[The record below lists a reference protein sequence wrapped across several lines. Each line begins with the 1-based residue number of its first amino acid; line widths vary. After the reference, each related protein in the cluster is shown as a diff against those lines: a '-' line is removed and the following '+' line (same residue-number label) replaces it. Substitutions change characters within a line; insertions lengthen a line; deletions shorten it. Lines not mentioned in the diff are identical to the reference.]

1 MGLNISNANLNESLF
16 DEVRSQDSP
25 APAKPAQQ
33 GCPLQAPGKPRTA
46 HSQHGVAEA
55 MTRAKSPSTG
65 QQLKARTAAST
76 HAVQAALAPVVNST
90 HHWETSGAYINGS
103 AEYDLAEQAK
113 QDVEAKKTAASDTGE
128 AMNDA
133 RTSWE
138 SAKGGPG
145 KATLKRLYEQA
156 KSAHQSAQTD
166 YDKAAAELPPIVKKH
181 MDAASPYV
189 AGKLGLDAN
198 NHLVRNQA
206 AGAADWVYSA
216 SDTRNV
222 LDQAATHAKGNI
234 DSDLANAW
242 TAQVMDN
249 RAWRDK
255 HAPGELDADA
265 IDRQMYQ
272 SSEAYLL
279 LKQNADHRKRAIDEA
294 VTAFRQKLGE
304 NLTSVIHEV
313 QDNRS
318 KNQRQLIEQMDERA
332 TNLAGTIADLND
344 QRNLFAALSSQTVN
358 EMRVGTGKS
367 TVPPYVSEQSGATH
381 AEGQKD
387 IDLMAEQIKQAARR
401 MGDAEQAARS
411 KEMPKN
417 ATAAEQEKI
426 DAQYREAQ
434 GSIAKELYQTTRS
447 VAENIGNLTEEETR
461 LGKWSVPGKTTL
473 PGGVGLMELGLSL
486 KDFGEELN
494 EYIEKS
500 NQGTLTTRDK
510 IKMADATRHTVGS
523 LVPYIPVV
531 GPIIAPFTTVANAMV
546 DMIEDDETSPIRQ
559 TAAAMT
565 SQTAKALTS
574 GDYDQ
579 IAQPSL

>member
-1 MGLNISNANLNESLF
+1 MDMNVSNANSNNALF
-16 DEVRSQDSP
+16 VDEVGSQYHP
-25 APAKPAQQ
+25 APAKAAPPRRAQPA
-33 GCPLQAPGKPRTA
+33 PEKPRTA
-46 HSQHGVAEA
+46 CRQNGVAHA
-55 MTRAKSPSTG
+55 ISRSMAPSTG
-65 QQLKARTAAST
+65 QQLKARANAPTRGA
-76 HAVQAALAPVVNST
+76 QAAPAAAVNCA
-90 HHWETSGAYINGS
+90 HHWETSGACINGS
-103 AEYDLAEQAK
+103 VEYDLAQQAK
-113 QDVEAKKTAASDTGE
+113 QNVEVKRKSASDAEE

-133 RTSWE
+133 KTSWE

-145 KATLKRLYEQA
+145 KETLKRLYEQA
-156 KSAHQSAQTD
+156 RSAHQSAQTG
-166 YDKAAAELPPIVKKH
+166 YDKAAAELPAIVKKH

-198 NHLVRNQA
+198 NHLVRNRA

-216 SDTRNV
+216 SDTGNV
-222 LDQAATHAKGNI
+222 LDEAATHAKARI

-242 TAQVMDN
+242 TAQVVDN

-255 HAPGELDADA
+255 HAIGSLDAEN

-294 VTAFRQKLGE
+294 VTAFKQKLGE

-313 QDNRS
+313 EDNPG
-318 KNQRQLIEQMDERA
+318 KNQQQLIASMDERA

-358 EMRVGTGKS
+358 EMRVGTGKT

-387 IDLMAEQIKQAARR
+387 IDSMAEKIRQSARR

-434 GSIAKELYQTTRS
+434 GSIARELYDTTRS
-447 VAENIGNLTEEETR
+447 MAESIGNLTEEETL

-473 PGGVGLMELGLSL
+473 PGGMSLMEVGLSL
-486 KDFGEELN
+486 KNFGEEIS
-494 EYIEKS
+494 EYVEKS
-500 NQGTLTTRDK
+500 EQGTLTTRDK
-510 IKMADATRHTVGS
+510 IKMADATRHTVGA

-531 GPIIAPFTTVANAMV
+531 GPIITPFTTVANAMV

-565 SQTAKALTS
+565 SQTAKALT
-574 GDYDQ
+574 GDYQQ
-579 IAQPSL
+579 IAPPSL